1 MPESAAPAPLHVIAS
16 GGFRTAYQ
24 LVLPAFE
31 QQTGIRVSTG
41 AGASQGKTPD
51 VIGTQFR
58 RGVTADMVIMSRE
71 GLDELVAEGRL
82 IAGSVVDLACTP
94 TGVAVRAGA
103 AVPDISSVEAFRQTL
118 LRARS
123 ISYPASTTGFYLA
136 DRLFPR
142 LGIAEALAGKCS
154 TRHVSTMA
162 SDNVE
167 LAIRPASELLNVAG
181 LHYIGAIPD
190 AVQFISV
197 FSAAIVS
204 GSTQIAAAT
213 RLIDYLAS
221 DATTF
226 AVTKA
231 GMQRPLNN
239 DRSL

>member
-1 MPESAAPAPLHVIAS
+1 MPTLATPAQLQVIAS
-16 GGFRTAYQ
+16 GGFRVAYQ
-24 LVLPAFE
+24 MVLPAFE
-31 QQTGIRVSTG
+31 AQSGIRVSTS

-51 VIGTQFR
+51 VIGTQLR
-58 RGVTADMVIMSRE
+58 RGVKADMVIMSRE

-94 TGVAVRAGA
+94 TGMAVRAGA
-103 AVPDISSVEAFRQTL
+103 PVPDISSVEVFKQTL
-118 LRARS
+118 LRAQS

-136 DRLFPR
+136 ERLFPR

-154 TRHVSTMA
+154 TRHVSTIA

-181 LHYIGAIPD
+181 LHYIGPIPD

-204 GSTQIAAAT
+204 GSTQIDEAT

-221 DATTF
+221 EATTY

-231 GMQRPLNN
+231 GMQRPTNN
-239 DRSL
+239 GD

>member
-1 MPESAAPAPLHVIAS
+1 
-16 GGFRTAYQ
+16 
-24 LVLPAFE
+24 
-31 QQTGIRVSTG
+31 
-41 AGASQGKTPD
+41 
-51 VIGTQFR
+51 
-58 RGVTADMVIMSRE
+58 
-71 GLDELVAEGRL
+71 
-82 IAGSVVDLACTP
+82 
-94 TGVAVRAGA
+94 
-103 AVPDISSVEAFRQTL
+103 
-118 LRARS
+118 
-123 ISYPASTTGFYLA
+123 
-136 DRLFPR
+136 R

-181 LHYIGAIPD
+181 LHYIGPIPD

-213 RLIDYLAS
+213 RLIEYLAS

-231 GMQRPLNN
+231 GMQRPHS
-239 DRSL
+239 RAH